1 MIQEGDDG
9 RYIGAGRER
18 QGRKEQL
25 ATNGTP
31 VDAKSVTEILG
42 GKIRK
47 LGIKFKF
54 GQLILRKI
62 IKIVATR
69 CHILRLKCNKFD
81 FGWGSVPDPAGAAYS
96 APPDSLAGFKP
107 FKGFYF

>member
-81 FGWGSVPDPAGAAYS
+81 FGWGSAPIDPAGKLTAL
-96 APPDSLAGFKP
+96 PQTP
-107 FKGFYF
+107 